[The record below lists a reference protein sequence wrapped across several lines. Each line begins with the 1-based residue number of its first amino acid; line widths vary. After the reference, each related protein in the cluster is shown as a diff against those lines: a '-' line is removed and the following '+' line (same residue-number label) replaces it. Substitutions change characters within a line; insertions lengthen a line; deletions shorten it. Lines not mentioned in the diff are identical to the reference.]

1 MPFLGGVT
9 RLSSAWAI
17 IGGSGGI
24 GPRHGV
30 ARGATPRIPPM
41 IEDRSAGAGVAA
53 AVPAG
58 SPVLKLLNRES
69 AILDFNRR
77 VLAQARRADVPLLER
92 LRYLTIVSS
101 NLDEFFEVRFA
112 DYLEASRSPHTTV
125 SSADVRAVVTAAH
138 ALIDEQ
144 YRVFN
149 DELMPALQ
157 RRGLVVLNHAVRD
170 AAQRKWVA
178 RFFEQQVRPL
188 LVPVGLDPSHPFPQ
202 VANKSLNFIC
212 RLGGRD
218 AFGRENLIAIVKVPR
233 ALPRVIRLPD
243 ALCPG
248 KQAYVLLTS
257 VIRAHLAE
265 LFPGR
270 TVESFSQFRVTRD
283 SDLDVDED
291 EVTNLRQALRTGLST
306 RHYGQAIRLEV
317 VNTCPQ
323 ALSSF
328 LLTQFGLSEDA
339 LFRVNGPVNL
349 GRLTE
354 LVDQAAADDLRF
366 PPFEPA
372 WPKRRLPPGRSIFD
386 ALRQGDLLL
395 HHPFESFDPVVQF
408 LREAVDDPDVL
419 AIKQTIYRTGAKSV
433 LMELLIEA
441 ARRGKDVMCVV
452 ELKARFDEEANIN
465 WAERLEA
472 VGAQVVYGIVG
483 LKTHAKLL
491 LVTRREGKKLQRYVH
506 LSTGNYNPRTAELY
520 TDVGYLTCDAGLT
533 LDADAVFLQLASQV
547 KLKAPRHLVTAPF
560 VLHRR
565 LLAHIH
571 QVAQAARQRAP
582 ARIVAKIN
590 ALTDPALIHALVA
603 AGQAGAKIDLI
614 VRGACMLPPG
624 VPGLTGRI
632 RVRSVVGRFLEHT
645 RVLYFRWG
653 DGDDGEALYL
663 SSADWMTRNM
673 LGRIELAWPVRDRA
687 LRQRVIDECL
697 VPYLHDTLDAWSLAA
712 DGQYTR
718 VGNHGVSAQQALMR
732 RYHSTPD

>member
-1 MPFLGGVT
+1 M
-9 RLSSAWAI
+9 S
-17 IGGSGGI
+17 
-24 GPRHGV
+24 
-30 ARGATPRIPPM
+30 
-41 IEDRSAGAGVAA
+41 EDRSAGTA
-53 AVPAG
+53 
-58 SPVLKLLNRES
+58 PVVVGHATGPQWRLLNRES

-92 LRYLTIVSS
+92 LRYITIVSS

-112 DYLEASRSPHTTV
+112 DYLEAARSPHTTV
-125 SSADVRAVVTAAH
+125 SRTDVRAVSDAAH

-157 RRGLVVLNHAVRD
+157 RRGLVVLNHAERD
-170 AAQRKWVA
+170 AGQRKWVA

-233 ALPRVIRLPD
+233 SLPRVIRLPD

-257 VIRAHLAE
+257 VIRAHLDE

-270 TVESFSQFRVTRD
+270 TVEFFSQFRVTRD

-317 VNTCPQ
+317 VASCP
-323 ALSSF
+323 AELSQF
-328 LLTQFGLSEDA
+328 LLTQFGLPEQA
-339 LFRVNGPVNL
+339 LYRVNGPVNL
-349 GRLTE
+349 GRLNQ
-354 LVDQAAADDLRF
+354 LIDQAVADELRF

-372 WPKRRLPPGRSIFD
+372 WPKQRLPAGCTVFE

-408 LREAVDDPDVL
+408 LREAVHDPEVL

-441 ARRGKDVMCVV
+441 ARRGKEVMCVV

-472 VGAQVVYGIVG
+472 VGAQVVYGVVG

-491 LVTRREGKKLQRYVH
+491 LVTRREGKKLRRYVH
-506 LSTGNYNPRTAELY
+506 LSTGNYNPRTAQLY
-520 TDVGYLTCDAGLT
+520 TDVGYLTADPGLT
-533 LDADAVFLQLASQV
+533 LDADALFLQLASQV
-547 KLKAPRHLVTAPF
+547 KLRAPRHLVTAPF
-560 VLHRR
+560 GLHRR

-571 QVAQAARQRAP
+571 QVAQAARAGQP
-582 ARIVAKIN
+582 ARIVAKVN

-603 AGQAGAKIDLI
+603 ASQAGARIDLI
-614 VRGACMLPPG
+614 VRGACMLPAG
-624 VPGLTGRI
+624 VPGLSERI
-632 RVRSVVGRFLEHT
+632 RVRSVVGRFLEHS

-653 DGDDGEALYL
+653 TGDDDEVLYL

-673 LGRIELAWPVRDRA
+673 LGRIELAWPVRDSA

-697 VPYLHDTLDAWSLAA
+697 VPYLHDTLDAWTLQP
-712 DGQYTR
+712 DGQYRR
-718 VGNHGVSAQQALMR
+718 VGEQGVSAQQALMR
-732 RYHSTPD
+732 RLATRKE